1 MFWHYVIVFVASF
14 LVDVIPVFGPPA
26 WSVMVLMQMKFDL
39 NIWWVLSLGVT
50 GSALGRYVYS
60 RFIVPL
66 LAGKFIRKQ
75 KNSDMEFIGKKLN
88 QKGWRSA
95 LFVFIYTLIPIPT
108 TPIFTATGMAKVN
121 HAYII
126 PAFFVG
132 KFISDAIM
140 VLTGKYAVKSFSHIM
155 EGMLSWQ
162 SITAVVACL
171 VFMSLILFTD
181 WNTLLMKKKFRL
193 NFKIWK

>member
-1 MFWHYVIVFVASF
+1 MLWKYLVVLVASF
-14 LVDVIPVFGPPA
+14 FVDVIPVFGPPA

-39 NIWWVLSLGVT
+39 NIWWVLFLGVT

-60 RFIVPL
+60 RFIVPM
-66 LAGKFIRKQ
+66 LAGKFILKK
-75 KNSDMEFIGKKLN
+75 KNTDMEFIGRKLN
-88 QKGWRSA
+88 QRGWRSA

-108 TPIFTATGMAKVN
+108 TPIFTMTGMARVN
-121 HAYII
+121 HAKII

-132 KFISDAIM
+132 KFISDSIM
-140 VLTGKYAVKSFSHIM
+140 VLTGKYAVKSFENIM

-162 SITAVVACL
+162 SITAVLACL
-171 VFMSLILFTD
+171 IFMSVVLFLD
-181 WNTLLMKKKFRL
+181 WNTLIIHKKLKF